1 MLKRFTLYLFVFLV
15 FGVACEENIETPNL
29 DLELEYQP
37 LEIGKFWIYGVDET
51 IYFGEND
58 SETEQYFYRDRIRSR
73 YLNEQNEFNYI
84 VERSK
89 SQNRSNWVFELEYIM
104 IHRDKVLLR
113 TINNQP
119 LVALVFPPILGKIW
133 NGKIYQAEG
142 KDDFEIVEL
151 GAGNLPG
158 FEGVP
163 LVRVDQENLDDKIT
177 IRDLRYEIF
186 GKEIG
191 LLEKYD
197 EVLTYC
203 SRNDCLGKQVIDSGN
218 KTHLKLLEYGKN

>member
-1 MLKRFTLYLFVFLV
+1 MLKRFTLYLFIFLL

-51 IYFGEND
+51 IFFGEND

-89 SQNRSNWVFELEYIM
+89 SQNRSNWVFELEYTM
-104 IHRDKVLLR
+104 IHRNKVLLR

-119 LVALVFPPILGKIW
+119 LVALVFPPILGKNW

-142 KDDFEIVEL
+142 KDEFEIVDA
-151 GAGNLPG
+151 GVGNLPG

-163 LVRVDQENLDDKIT
+163 LVRVNQENLDDKIT
-177 IRDLRYEIF
+177 IRDVRYEIF

-203 SRNDCLGKQVIDSGN
+203 SRNDCLGKQLIDSGK

>member
-1 MLKRFTLYLFVFLV
+1 MLKRPTIYLFVFLLI
-15 FGVACEENIETPNL
+15 GVACEENIETPNL

-37 LEIGKFWIYGVDET
+37 LEIGKFWIYRVDET

-58 SETEQYFYRDRIRSR
+58 SETKQYFFRDRIRTS
-73 YLNEQNEFNYI
+73 YLNEQKEFTFVI
-84 VERSK
+84 ERSK
-89 SQNRSNWVFELEYIM
+89 SQNQSNWFFELDYTM

-113 TINNQP
+113 TSKNQP
-119 LVALVFPPILGKIW
+119 VVALVFPPKLGRIW
-133 NGKIYQAEG
+133 NGKVYQAEG
-142 KDDFEIVEL
+142 KDDFEIVEP
-151 GAGNLPG
+151 GAGSLPG

-163 LVRVDQENLDDKIT
+163 LVRVNQENLDDKIT
-177 IRDLRYEIF
+177 FRDVRYEVF

-203 SRNDCLGKQVIDSGN
+203 SRNDCLGKQLIDSGN